1 MTLRIEYYQDKRNE
15 WRWTLVAA
23 NHKALADSGEGY
35 KNQADMMHALALI
48 RGTTPIP
55 VVPSATQ
62 RQRMAMV
69 ATLANA
75 RRTTT
80 IAGGGLRNG

>member
-35 KNQADMMHALALI
+35 KNQADMMHALSLI
-48 RGTTPIP
+48 RGSTPIP
-55 VVPSATQ
+55 LVPSAAQ

-69 ATLANA
+69 AALANA
-75 RRTTT
+75 PRRTT
-80 IAGGGLRNG
+80 IAGAGFRNG